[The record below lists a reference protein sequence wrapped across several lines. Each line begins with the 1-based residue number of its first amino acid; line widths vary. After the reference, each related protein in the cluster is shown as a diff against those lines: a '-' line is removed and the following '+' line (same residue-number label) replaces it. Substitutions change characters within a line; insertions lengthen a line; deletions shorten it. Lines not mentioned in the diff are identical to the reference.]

1 MTSIVLPEPDGSLR
15 RYACTVS
22 PGFPATARPATSRV
36 AYAAAHVVAD
46 ALGETTPAG
55 PATLDWDATLAF
67 RHHLWALGLGVAE
80 AMDTAQRG
88 MGLDW
93 GLAQELVVRS
103 SVEARSVGG
112 TIAAGAQTD
121 HLAPGSARTLDDV
134 AAAYLEQCATVEEAG
149 ATVVVMASR
158 ELCRI
163 ARDADDYAYVYGK
176 VLGELARPAILHWLG
191 DAFDPALA
199 GYFGSHDVEEASGCL
214 LGIVDAHPGKV
225 DGVKLSLLDKEWE
238 IVLRGRLPAGVRMYT
253 GDDFGYPTTIAGD
266 ERGHSDA
273 LLGAFDFAAP
283 AAAWALAALDGG
295 DVGEFRR
302 RLDPTLALSRHV
314 FCAPT
319 SYYKTG
325 VVFLA
330 YLNGHQSHFTM
341 VGGLQSGRSVLHL
354 AQCFRLADGC
364 GLLADAE
371 LAAARMARLL
381 GLAGIDAA

>member
-1 MTSIVLPEPDGSLR
+1 MTSIVLPEPDGTLH
-15 RYACTVS
+15 RYVCNAS
-22 PGFPATARPATSRV
+22 PALPTRAAPPTSRV

-46 ALGETTPAG
+46 PLGETTQAG

-67 RHHLWALGLGVAE
+67 RHHLWALGLGVAD

-93 GLAQELVVRS
+93 TVARELVVRS
-103 SVEARSVGG
+103 ATEARAVGG
-112 TIAAGAQTD
+112 AIAAGAQTD
-121 HLAPGSARTLDDV
+121 HLAPGTARTLDDV
-134 AAAYLEQCATVEEAG
+134 VAAYLDQCAAVEEAG

-163 ARDADDYAYVYGK
+163 ARGADDYAYVYDK
-176 VLGELARPAILHWLG
+176 VLGSLGSPAILHWLG

-199 GYFGSHDVEEASGCL
+199 GYFGSRDVEQAAACL
-214 LGIVDAHPGKV
+214 LAIVADHREKV

-238 IVLRGRLPAGVRMYT
+238 IVLRRQLPPGVRMYT

-266 ERGHSDA
+266 DKGHSDA

-283 AAAWALAALDGG
+283 AAAWALAALDCG
-295 DVGEFRR
+295 DVATFRQ
-302 RLDPTLALSRHV
+302 RLDPTLPLSRHV

-319 SYYKTG
+319 GFYKTG

-341 VGGLQSGRSVLHL
+341 VGGLQSARSVVHL
-354 AQCFRLADGC
+354 AQCFRLADSC
-364 GLLADAE
+364 GLLADGD
-371 LAAARMARLL
+371 LAARRMANVLA
-381 GLAGIDAA
+381 LAGIEPT